1 MIVGIMTF
9 IGSCKKSEDKT
20 TATSSTGCQAVSAC
34 SSTASGTI
42 TGLDNASL
50 SGTLNL
56 TTKWTNSL
64 GGVDNSTGCTT
75 NSTLLSSYGSNLPS
89 GTAAFTLQRVITSSS
104 SFAQVTKSYS
114 DTACSSEL
122 ASLVIGFSDVSL
134 SDNVTGLTASTS
146 NDLGTNATKASF
158 KESCLKGKGTTD
170 AGTTWLTSYTTGSSI
185 TWTTGEEQ
193 ICSSSQAVKY
203 ALWHVDNSSKIQN
216 SSGGYDN
223 YTKNVWDEMS
233 SSSSYPTDW
242 NADGS
247 GFSSYFE
254 L

>member
-1 MIVGIMTF
+1 MTTL
-9 IGSCKKSEDKT
+9 ICTDGHLYGHHT
-20 TATSSTGCQAVSAC
+20 PH
-34 SSTASGTI
+34 
-42 TGLDNASL
+42 GLE
-50 SGTLNL
+50 
-56 TTKWTNSL
+56 
-64 GGVDNSTGCTT
+64 
-75 NSTLLSSYGSNLPS
+75 
-89 GTAAFTLQRVITSSS
+89 
-104 SFAQVTKSYS
+104 FANEY
-114 DTACSSEL
+114 A
-122 ASLVIGFSDVSL
+122 
-134 SDNVTGLTASTS
+134 
-146 NDLGTNATKASF
+146 GTNATKASF

-247 GFSSYFE
+247 GFSSFFE